1 MSIENNPDNSELQQL
16 YDSTGLSSN
25 MEDYLEAISRLS
37 VENRVVRVKD
47 IAKKLDIK
55 MPSVTAALNRLRE
68 MEFIEYEKY
77 GFIELTEKGKKISAQ
92 IYNKH
97 KQLSDFFHN
106 VLQLD
111 PAAAEQEA
119 CKVEHALTPE
129 TCVQLHKFMQF
140 IKSAETE
147 KESWYS
153 DLRSAL
159 EKT

>member
-1 MSIENNPDNSELQQL
+1 MTNSPDNSELHQL

-25 MEDYLEAISRLS
+25 MEDYIETISRLS
-37 VENRVVRVKD
+37 IENRVVRVKD

-68 MEFIEYEKY
+68 MGLIEYEKY
-77 GFIELTEKGKKISAQ
+77 NFIELTEKGKKISGQ
-92 IYNKH
+92 VYNKH
-97 KQLSDFFHN
+97 RQLSDFFHN

-111 PAAAEQEA
+111 LPAAEQEA
-119 CKVEHALTPE
+119 CKVEHALMPE

-147 KESWYS
+147 KEPWYS
-153 DLRSAL
+153 NLRSAL
-159 EKT
+159 DKT